1 MASEDIGTDDTLLA
15 MPMHQPPAPAITER
29 PAMMFTA
36 PSIPHTTRRRSR
48 PWWIVGL
55 VGAIVV
61 GLAVAIAGATYA
73 MRASAR
79 IADESASADSP
90 HALAPATPTPPPPK
104 RPPPVAHSPEEL
116 VALEEAALARAD
128 TAALAALLTTDA
140 FAIGRDADQ
149 LATGPA
155 GVADALS
162 SSLGAGRDRLA
173 RRSLHIGRDGDDL
186 AWLATEL
193 DVAATHFAATQLAVR
208 DPKTGTWRA
217 AAWHLAERVPNRRAY
232 ALANDGTLPAPIAI
246 TDRGDRPLRVAFQAA
261 FASREQLIDAFADR
275 DDTVDLGSAPG
286 ERIVGGPAIKRAF
299 RKLTAELAI
308 HDGVATGRVTARA
321 GWAAANV
328 DYVLRDGT
336 AQTYRVLAILVD
348 DKVVLAHWSN
358 GGPL

>member
-15 MPMHQPPAPAITER
+15 MPMHPPQPPIVTER
-29 PAMMFTA
+29 PAVMFTA
-36 PSIPHTTRRRSR
+36 AIPHTARRRNR

-79 IADESASADSP
+79 IADESSSADSP
-90 HALAPATPTPPPPK
+90 ASLAPPSPAQPPP
-104 RPPPVAHSPEEL
+104 RAAPPPIAHSPEEL

-193 DVAATHFAATQLAVR
+193 DVAATRFAATQLAVR

-232 ALANDGTLPAPIAI
+232 ALAKDGTLPSPIAI
-246 TDRGDRPLRVAFQAA
+246 TERGDRPLRIAFQAA
-261 FASREQLIDAFADR
+261 FASRQRLTDAFADR
-275 DDTVDLGSAPG
+275 DDTVDFGSAPG
-286 ERIVGGPAIKRAF
+286 ERILGGPAIKRAF
-299 RKLTAELAI
+299 GKLTAELAI